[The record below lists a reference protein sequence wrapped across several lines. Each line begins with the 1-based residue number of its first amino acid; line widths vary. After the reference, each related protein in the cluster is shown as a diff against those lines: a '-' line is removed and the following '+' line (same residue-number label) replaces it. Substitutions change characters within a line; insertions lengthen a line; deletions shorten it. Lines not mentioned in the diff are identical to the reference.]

1 MDMTLYPE
9 NLPMILHKKNT
20 RIMNFIKYTQ
30 KHLSKIAIVILLSST
45 FFLSAAYVSDQ
56 FEISKNLDIFATV
69 FKQLHLNYVDEINSA
84 DLIKIAIDD
93 MLESLD
99 PYTNY
104 IPEDEIEDLRFMTT
118 GQYGGIGALIQKKD
132 DYILITDPY
141 YGFPAQKSGLNAGD
155 IITEVN
161 GKSIKGLTSS
171 DVSDLLRGQPGSV
184 IKMKIKRYNVK
195 DIIEKEIVREEVKI
209 DNIPY
214 SGIVADNIGY
224 IKLTSFTQNAGN
236 EVKDAFTSLKEKTQL
251 KGVVID
257 LRGNGGGLLNEAVN
271 ICNIFVEKGNLVV
284 STKGKISEKNTKH
297 QTLNPSVDTEIPLVL
312 LVDRGSASASEIVAG
327 AIQDFDRGIIIGQ
340 RTFGK
345 GLVQNVVPL
354 SYNAKLKVTIAK
366 YYIPSGRCIQAIN
379 YAERNEDGSI
389 NRIPDSL
396 KVAFKTK
403 NGRIVYDGG
412 GIEPDI
418 KTEPFS
424 YSNICISL
432 ITKNLIFDFAT
443 KFFYENE
450 KIPAIKDFKI
460 TDNIYKDFLKFIA
473 DKDYDYT
480 TQSEKK
486 LKELKETAEKEK
498 YFESVKSDYEQLN
511 KKLIHNKDEDLVNFR
526 KEIEFFIKNEIVS
539 RYYFQKGRI
548 ENNFSMDS
556 ELDSA
561 ISVINDKARY
571 NSILNPVITK

>member
-1 MDMTLYPE
+1 MKF
-9 NLPMILHKKNT
+9 IKNT
-20 RIMNFIKYTQ
+20 K
-30 KHLSKIAIVILLSST
+30 KHLGKLLIITILCST
-45 FFLSAAYVSDQ
+45 FIFSVGFVNSQ
-56 FEISKNLDIFATV
+56 FEISKNLDIFATL
-69 FKQLHLNYVDEINSA
+69 FKQLELNYVDEINSST
-84 DLIKIAIDD
+84 LIKTAIDD

-118 GQYGGIGALIQKKD
+118 GQYGGIGALIQKRD
-132 DYILITDPY
+132 DYIVITDPY
-141 YGFPAQKSGLNAGD
+141 FGFPAQKSGLIAGD
-155 IITEVN
+155 IITEIN
-161 GKSIKGLTSS
+161 GKAIKTLTST
-171 DVSDLLRGQPGSV
+171 DVSNLLRGQPGTT
-184 IKMKIKRYNVK
+184 IKLKIKRYNVT
-195 DIIEKEIVREEVKI
+195 DIIEKDIVREEVKI

-214 SGIVADNIGY
+214 AGVLENNIGY

-236 EVKDAFTSLKEKTQL
+236 EVKDAFTGLKEKATL
-251 KGVVID
+251 NGIIID

-271 ICNIFVEKGNLVV
+271 ICNLFVDKGSLVV
-284 STKGKISEKNTKH
+284 STKGKIADKNTRH
-297 QTLNPSVDTEIPLVL
+297 VTLNPSIDAKIPLVV

-327 AIQDFDRGIIIGQ
+327 AIQDFDRGIIVGQ
-340 RTFGK
+340 RTYGK

-389 NRIPDSL
+389 SRIPDSL

-403 NGRIVYDGG
+403 NGRTVYDGG

-418 KTEPFS
+418 VVEPYTF
-424 YSNICISL
+424 SNIGISL
-432 ITKNLIFDFAT
+432 VTKSLIFDFAT

-450 KIPAIKDFKI
+450 KIADSKDFQI
-460 TDNIYKDFLKFIA
+460 TDKIYKDFLSFISG
-473 DKDYDYT
+473 KEYDYT

-486 LKELKETAEKEK
+486 LKELKEVAEKEK
-498 YFESVKSDYEQLN
+498 YFESVKNEFEQLN
-511 KKLIHNKDEDLVNFR
+511 KNLIHNKDEDLATFR
-526 KEIEFFIKNEIVS
+526 KEIEFLLKNEIIS

-548 ENNFSMDS
+548 ENSLSFDS

-561 ISVINDKARY
+561 IRIINQKARFT
-571 NSILNPVITK
+571 SILNPIVTK

>member
-1 MDMTLYPE
+1 
-9 NLPMILHKKNT
+9 
-20 RIMNFIKYTQ
+20 MNFIKNIK
-30 KHLSKIAIVILLSST
+30 KHLSKIAIAVLFSST
-45 FFLSAAYVSDQ
+45 IFFSAAYVSDQ
-56 FEISKNLDIFATV
+56 FEISKNLDIFATL

-84 DLIKIAIDD
+84 DLIKTAIDE
-93 MLESLD
+93 MLASLD

-132 DYILITDPY
+132 DYIQITDPY
-141 YGFPAQKSGLNAGD
+141 YGFPAQKSGLIAGD
-155 IITEVN
+155 IIIEVN

-171 DVSDLLRGQPGSV
+171 DVSDLLRGQPGSS
-184 IKMKIKRYNVK
+184 IKMKIKRYNVNE
-195 DIIEKEIVREEVKI
+195 IIEKEIVREEVKI

-236 EVKDAFTSLKEKTQL
+236 EVKDAFTGLKEKNNL

-271 ICNIFVEKGNLVV
+271 ICNVFVEKGFLVV
-284 STKGKISEKNTKH
+284 NTKGKNADKNTRH
-297 QTLNPSVDTEIPLVL
+297 QTLNPAVDTEIPLVV

-379 YAERNEDGSI
+379 YAERNDDGSVK
-389 NRIPDSL
+389 RIPDSL

-403 NGRIVYDGG
+403 NGRTVYDGG

-418 KTEPFS
+418 KVEPFN

-460 TDNIYKDFLKFIA
+460 TENIYNDFMKFIA

-486 LKELKETAEKEK
+486 LKELKDVAEKEK
-498 YFESVKSDYEQLN
+498 YFDSVKDDYELLN

-526 KEIEFFIKNEIVS
+526 KEIEFFLKNEIVS

-548 ENNFSMDS
+548 ESNFSMDS

-561 ISVINDKARY
+561 ISIINNKARY
-571 NSILNPVITK
+571 NSILNPVTTK